1 MARPVVGNPFENQ
14 IGTVSPTAQ
23 VVDTYERGVVQRS
36 SMASLADTLTRLQAK
51 ADPVLKAAEQ
61 RAAEREYN
69 EGIRLHQ
76 ENRIAIGEA
85 VKQGL
90 IEEGES
96 PYLRKGYRVSQMN
109 TLSAQYASELENALV
124 MQKLYTNGNPAAI
137 DKFTKSFQE
146 KFVETH
152 GMSEFSDHEMAE
164 YFGSNAIKH
173 EENFRAAWQSKNI
186 AWQKEQ
192 NYKAK
197 EAEVAQMVSTLL
209 QDDMSEEDQDI
220 ATTKLVQWIQVQ
232 SENGRLDGQDN
243 ARVNGSIVNGVI
255 FAATQLGD
263 PEILDVL
270 MRTKVGT
277 GFIGKSV
284 ENMKT
289 IAAARS
295 TIASN
300 NEKLGKAADAKIDA
314 AHEALRGKVSAEVFN
329 NVHSSE
335 YNQDFIDARI
345 NQLIATGVE
354 KNVDEAMSLMDY
366 VNKVNNIQNAQALD
380 LNPALLNDFSFK
392 LERMAT
398 VSEARKYITDF
409 AVSNGQDE
417 AFVRRYM
424 QDWNTYYNPK
434 GEEKFRLNFNTTSTE
449 EGKLLA
455 QLDQQIFG
463 DEDSENYF
471 KPEYMDTSKRTRA
484 LAKYEI
490 RAAVDL
496 YFSKNPDATEVPP
509 PLMEQIVFKVYQG
522 IQSSFFNRDGSGTSK
537 NRALVNATSQ
547 FGYGVEQFGSGAQ

>member
-23 VVDTYERGVVQRS
+23 VVDTYERGVVKRS
-36 SMASLADTLTRLQAK
+36 SLASLADTLTRLQAK

-61 RAAEREYN
+61 RAADREYK

-137 DKFTKSFQE
+137 DKFTKKFQE
-146 KFVETH
+146 KFIETH
-152 GMSEFSDHEMAE
+152 GMSEFSAHEMAE

-173 EENFRAAWQSKNI
+173 EENFRASWRSKNI

-192 NYKAK
+192 AYKAK
-197 EAEVAQMVSTLL
+197 EAEVASMVSVLL
-209 QDDMSEEDQDI
+209 QDDLSDEDQNI
-220 ATTKLVQWIQVQ
+220 AMTKLTQWIQVQ

-243 ARVNGSIVNGVI
+243 ARVNSSIVNGVV

-277 GFIGKSV
+277 GYIGKSV
-284 ENMKT
+284 DNMK
-289 IAAARS
+289 IIYAAKA

-300 NEKLGKAADAKIDA
+300 NEKLAKAADAQVEQKNED
-314 AHEALRGKVSAEVFN
+314 LRGKISAEVFSN
-329 NVHSSE
+329 IHSKE
-335 YNQDFIDARI
+335 FNQDFIDARI
-345 NQLIATGVE
+345 NDLVITGDE
-354 KNVDEAMSLMDY
+354 KNVNEAISLMEY
-366 VNKVNNIQNAQALD
+366 ANKISNLVNKEALE
-380 LNPALLNDFSFK
+380 LAPEVLADFNLK
-392 LERMAT
+392 LERMST
-398 VSEARKYITDF
+398 VSDAREFITDF
-409 AVSNGQDE
+409 AISKGQDE

-434 GEEKFRLNFNTTSTE
+434 GEKTFGLNFNSTSTE
-449 EGKLLA
+449 EGKLMA

-463 DEDSENYF
+463 NEDSENYT
-471 KPEYMDTSKRTRA
+471 KPEFMDTSYRA
-484 LAKYEI
+484 RRLAKYKI
-490 RAAVDL
+490 REAVKKW
-496 YFSKNPDATEVPP
+496 FSDNEGQTEVPP
-509 PLMEQIVFKVYQG
+509 AVMEDIVYLVAQG
-522 IQSSFFNRDGSGTSK
+522 MQSSFFNQGGTGTAK
-537 NRALVNATSQ
+537 IPALVKQTSQ
-547 FGYGVEQFGSGAQ
+547 FGFDVEQFGGSN